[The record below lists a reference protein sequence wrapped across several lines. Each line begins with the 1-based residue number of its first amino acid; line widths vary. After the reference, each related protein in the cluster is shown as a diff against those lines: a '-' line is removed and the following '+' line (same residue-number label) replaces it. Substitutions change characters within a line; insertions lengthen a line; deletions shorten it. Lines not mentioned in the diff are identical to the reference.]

1 MSDKQNDKLTDIKR
15 EEATVKTHRYSLTK
29 QERESVANLQS
40 VMGILSILRKGV
52 DHSLTLALM
61 QARVR
66 LNLKDADAPAGYIR
80 VVDFDPE
87 SDELICRDV
96 PKPPEPKK
104 EETVAPA
111 TNGKKVN

>member
-1 MSDKQNDKLTDIKR
+1 MADEKK
-15 EEATVKTHRYSLTK
+15 EEKKEEPAVKTHRYSLTK
-29 QERESVANLQS
+29 QERESVQNLQS

-66 LNLKDADAPAGYIR
+66 LNLKDSDAPAGYIR

-96 PKPPEPKK
+96 PKPPEPVK
-104 EETVAPA
+104 EETATPA